1 MIENQPQVSAEFEPI
16 IEAASLEGLKKMIEA
31 KVYKMAAKLKKNNK
45 QVNES
50 VIKREDFLEVLQ
62 EINPN
67 YG

>member
-1 MIENQPQVSAEFEPI
+1 
-16 IEAASLEGLKKMIEA
+16 MIEA

-50 VIKREDFLEVLQ
+50 VIKRGDFLEVLQ

-67 YG
+67 YGQGISDETLALIQPLL